1 MRNSVFA
8 IVLLVLTLGCGPA
21 WAEGPAAA
29 TYNWTGFYV
38 GLNTGLSVD
47 NSGYTLSP
55 SGEALTNPF
64 FIPTNPLRTDS
75 GNFYGAGFMFGGQ
88 LGYNYQAGCFVYG
101 IEPDFDV
108 NGMNDANSVNR
119 ALAAP
124 LVKRIIHNVTDDVGY
139 LGTLRGRFGYTAA
152 DRLLIYGTGGLAYGN
167 VSSKSGVLFTS
178 GGDTYVG
185 SSSEMQAGWTLGAGA
200 EYALNKNLS
209 VKLEYLYVDL
219 GSKSY
224 INAGQ
229 PLPAFSYTT
238 DLDTSMH
245 VIRVGLNY
253 RCF

>member
-8 IVLLVLTLGCGPA
+8 IVLLVLTLACGPA
-21 WAEGPAAA
+21 RAEDPAAA
-29 TYNWTGFYV
+29 YNWTGFYV

-55 SGEALTNPF
+55 SGQALTNPF

-75 GNFYGAGFMFGGQ
+75 GNFDGGGFMFGGQ

-101 IEPDFDV
+101 IETDFDV

-167 VSSKSGVLFTS
+167 VSSNSGVLFTS

-185 SSSEMQAGWTLGAGA
+185 SSSAMQAGWTLGAGA

>member
-8 IVLLVLTLGCGPA
+8 VVLLVLTLACGPA

-29 TYNWTGFYV
+29 YNWTGFNV
-38 GLNTGLSVD
+38 GLNTGLSID

-55 SGEALTNPF
+55 SGEYLTNPF

-75 GNFYGAGFMFGGQ
+75 GNFDGGGFMFGGQ
-88 LGYNYQAGCFVYG
+88 LGYNYQVGCFVYG
-101 IEPDFDV
+101 IETDFDV
-108 NGMNDANSVNR
+108 NGMNDANSVGR
-119 ALAAP
+119 ALAPP

-167 VSSKSGVLFTS
+167 VSSNSNVLFTS
-178 GGDTYVG
+178 GGDTCVG
-185 SSSEMQAGWTLGAGA
+185 SSSGMQAGWTLGAGA
-200 EYALNKNLS
+200 EYALSKNLS

-224 INAGQ
+224 IDAGQ

>member
-1 MRNSVFA
+1 
-8 IVLLVLTLGCGPA
+8 
-21 WAEGPAAA
+21 
-29 TYNWTGFYV
+29 
-38 GLNTGLSVD
+38 
-47 NSGYTLSP
+47 
-55 SGEALTNPF
+55 
-64 FIPTNPLRTDS
+64 
-75 GNFYGAGFMFGGQ
+75 MFGGQ

-101 IEPDFDV
+101 IETDFDV
-108 NGMNDANSVNR
+108 NGMNDANTVNR
-119 ALAAP
+119 PLAAP

-167 VSSKSGVLFTS
+167 VSSNSGVLFTS

-185 SSSEMQAGWTLGAGA
+185 SSSAMQAGWTLGAGA

>member
-1 MRNSVFA
+1 
-8 IVLLVLTLGCGPA
+8 
-21 WAEGPAAA
+21 
-29 TYNWTGFYV
+29 
-38 GLNTGLSVD
+38 
-47 NSGYTLSP
+47 
-55 SGEALTNPF
+55 
-64 FIPTNPLRTDS
+64 
-75 GNFYGAGFMFGGQ
+75 
-88 LGYNYQAGCFVYG
+88 
-101 IEPDFDV
+101 
-108 NGMNDANSVNR
+108 MNDANSVNR

-167 VSSKSGVLFTS
+167 VSSNSGVLFTS

-185 SSSEMQAGWTLGAGA
+185 SSSAMQAGWTLGAGA

>member
-75 GNFYGAGFMFGGQ
+75 GNFDGAGFMFGGQ

-101 IEPDFDV
+101 IETDFDV

-167 VSSKSGVLFTS
+167 VSSNSGVLFTS